1 MLTKLLSLFHNH
13 RLACLLTL
21 FGLHLGLG
29 YLSQQKAATPLS
41 MDYYTQQLSD
51 AIQKEEN
58 EVMNVFFNGSFILN
72 AIQNSYSLDTL
83 KAYEKK
89 PYTLL
94 IFDQSDSLIYWNNNR
109 AELYKGDN
117 IKADTFIHQSYRLQ
131 NSDYYLIKAP
141 YKPVLNGQ
149 SLNYTLVAL
158 IPIHEQYNI
167 NNEYLQNK
175 FSLMPADWSNYV
187 QVSDQPTP
195 FYAKGKN
202 KLPLV
207 YLKAKDG
214 ALLKSWASWSMYFYL
229 SALVFALFSLYLI
242 AARLSFIK
250 GLGLILGGLLLGRW
264 LSYVYKFPL
273 VAKSFELFNPTFSR
287 SLHLWSDSLGEFILE
302 VSLLIFVAIF
312 VHRELRLAHFRP
324 LNNSFRWQY
333 VGFVYALIYVEIAAL
348 VLLVDNIITNSF
360 ISFRFDNVSEI
371 EINSFITVGGL
382 TGLFVAMLISN
393 FRLLG
398 LLQQFGFEFKR
409 RAIIFV
415 SVLGI
420 GGLLTIAVGMSWQEV
435 LIACVF
441 STLFTVLLAFF
452 ARSKAIN
459 LVWIT
464 LWLLWFAIFSTVVFR
479 LTNLNK
485 NNSDKQQFLQALS
498 AERDPYLEDNFGTID
513 SLVRNDDFFNTF
525 FSTGFISRK
534 QTIDRLKF
542 KYLDNIFFGRYDY
555 NLAVFASDSSTHRSE
570 FRDFS
575 EFTFFINKS
584 QVCSSPNL
592 FFYSENERRHLYYA
606 KIEIRNNNKLQ
617 GFFVIEFIPKPVANR
632 NNILVE
638 VLKMRRS
645 PQEKLTDTYQYA
657 LFKNDKKVFS
667 WLDNS
672 PSFLP
677 YSMPTPQGG
686 KFAEISFE
694 RDNYLAYRNPNN
706 NNLAIILIPDAYFW
720 HNFTLFAYI
729 FCTALAVFAFIMVLF
744 WLWYKLFN
752 FNLLSLGVEISLR
765 ERIQTGIVLVSFC
778 SFLVIAV
785 ITIIYF
791 RNEYNSYHQ
800 DNIKDR
806 IKDAAKFAS
815 LKTQTQF
822 DNKSPY
828 PRALELA
835 ELIQLDVSL
844 YQLNG
849 QFISSSSEN
858 VFEQKLVSRNI
869 NPIALHK
876 FRNLQ
881 EQEFILSEQI
891 GNFTYFSA
899 YLLLKDD
906 CNEPLAYINL
916 SYDSE
921 AGNTN
926 RAKEVAQFLAAL
938 LNVYVFFLLL
948 AGAAALFIARTVTR
962 PLTIIADK
970 LKSVRLSRKNEPLE
984 WKINDELGSLVS
996 KYNQMLVDLER
1007 SKDELERT
1015 QRESAWRDMAKQVA
1029 HEIKNPLTPMKLGI
1043 QFLQKL
1049 FYLDP
1054 EKAKAKLEKTVQD
1067 ILLQIDNLSHIAS
1080 EFSNFAKMPTAQ
1092 NEKFDILAVCKA
1104 VFQLFESEQSEQ
1116 LNLVLS
1122 LPQGESYVWADKNQL
1137 LRVLNN
1143 LFKNAIQAI
1152 PDQQQGEISLSAQCL
1167 SDKIIIS
1174 ISDNGCGIPAEMR
1187 KNIFV
1192 PNFTTKS
1199 SGSGIGLAMCK
1210 NIIEASKG
1218 KIYFD
1223 ENPSG
1228 GTIFRVE
1235 LPLYG

>member
-13 RLACLLTL
+13 LLLCLLTL
-21 FGLHLGLG
+21 FGLHFGLG
-29 YLSQQKAATPLS
+29 YLSQRKAAAPLS
-41 MDYYTQQLSD
+41 MDYYAQQLSN
-51 AIQKEEN
+51 AIQKEEA
-58 EVMNVFFNGSFILN
+58 EVMNVFFNGTFILN
-72 AIQNSYSLDTL
+72 AVQNSHSLDTL
-83 KAYEKK
+83 KVYEKK

-94 IFDQSDSLIYWNNNR
+94 IFDQSDSLVYWNNNK
-109 AELYKGDN
+109 AELYKGDAV
-117 IKADTFIHQSYRLQ
+117 KADTFLHQSYRLQ

-141 YKPVLNGQ
+141 YKPVLNGKAFV
-149 SLNYTLVAL
+149 YTLVAL

-167 NNEYLQNK
+167 NNEYLQNR

-195 FYAKGKN
+195 FYAMGKN
-202 KLPLV
+202 KRPLL

-214 ALLKSWASWSMYFYL
+214 ALLKSWAWWSMYFYL
-229 SALVFALFSLYLI
+229 TGSVFGLLSLYVYCS
-242 AARLSFIK
+242 RLSFIK
-250 GLGLILGGLLLGRW
+250 GLGLMLAVLGLVRW
-264 LSYVYKFPL
+264 LSFVYQFP
-273 VAKSFELFNPTFSR
+273 VAAKSFALFNQTFTN
-287 SLHLWSDSLGEFILE
+287 LPHWWSNSLGEFVLE
-302 VSLLIFVAIF
+302 VGLLLFVAIF
-312 VHRELRLAHFRP
+312 VHRELRLGYFRQ
-324 LNNSFRWQY
+324 LRNVFRLQY
-333 VGFVYALIYVEIAAL
+333 MLLVYGLIWLEIAGL
-348 VLLVDNIITNSF
+348 VLLIDNIVNDSF

-371 EINSFITVGGL
+371 EISSFIAVGGI

-393 FRLLG
+393 FRLLS
-398 LLQQFGFEFKR
+398 LLFQLGFAFKR
-409 RAIIFV
+409 RAIAFV
-415 SVLGI
+415 SVLGACASVAM
-420 GGLLTIAVGMSWQEV
+420 LLGMHWDNV
-435 LIACVF
+435 LIAIIF
-441 STLFTVLLAFF
+441 SIFFTFLLGFF
-452 ARSKAIN
+452 TRAKAIN

-464 LWLLWFAIFSTVVFR
+464 LWLLFFAVLSTVVFQ
-479 LTNLNK
+479 LSSVKK
-485 NNSDKQQFLQALS
+485 NTTDKIEFLQALS
-498 AERDPYLEDNFGTID
+498 NERDPYLEDNFGTID

-534 QTIDRLKF
+534 QTVERLKF

-555 NLAVFASDSSTHRSE
+555 NLAIFAADSSLHRSE

-584 QVCSSPNL
+584 QPCSSPNL
-592 FFYSENERRHLYYA
+592 FFYSEAERRYVYYA
-606 KIEIRNNNKLQ
+606 KIDIRNNNKLQ
-617 GFFVIEFIPKPVANR
+617 GFFIIEFIPKPVAKR
-632 NNILVE
+632 ANILVE

-645 PQEKLTDTYQYA
+645 PQEKLADTYQYA
-657 LFKNDKKVFS
+657 LFKSDKKVFS
-667 WLDNS
+667 WLSNT

-677 YSMPTPQGG
+677 YSMPTPTGG
-686 KFAEISFE
+686 TFGQMSIEK
-694 RDNYLAYRNPNN
+694 DNYLAYRNPNN
-706 NNLAIILIPDAYFW
+706 NNLALILIPTTYFW
-720 HNFTLFAYI
+720 QNFTVFAYL
-729 FCTALAVFAFIMVLF
+729 FCTALVVCGLIFAFF
-744 WLWYKLFN
+744 WLWYKLFG
-752 FNLLSLGVEISLR
+752 FNLLSLNLEISLR

-778 SFLVIAV
+778 SFVVIAT
-785 ITIIYF
+785 ITIYYF
-791 RNEYNSYHQ
+791 RNEYNSYHEE
-800 DNIKDR
+800 NIKDR
-806 IKDAAKFAS
+806 IDDAAQFAA
-815 LKTQTQF
+815 LKAQSQF
-822 DNKSPY
+822 DDKSPY
-828 PRALELA
+828 PRASELA
-835 ELIQLDVSL
+835 ELVQLDVTL

-849 QFISSSSEN
+849 QFISSSTEN
-858 VFEQKLVSRNI
+858 VFEQKLISRNI

-876 FRNLQ
+876 FVNLQ
-881 EQEFILSEQI
+881 EQQFILTEKI
-891 GNFTYFSA
+891 GNFVYFSA

-906 CNEPLAYINL
+906 CGEPLAYVNL

-938 LNVYVFFLLL
+938 LNVYVLFLLL

-962 PLTIIADK
+962 PLIIIADK
-970 LKSVRLSRKNEPLE
+970 LKSVQLSRKNEPLD
-984 WKINDELGSLVS
+984 WKINDELGALVRR
-996 KYNQMLVDLER
+996 YNQMLLDLER

-1080 EFSNFAKMPTAQ
+1080 EFSNFAKMPAAQ
-1092 NEKFDILAVCKA
+1092 NEKFDIIALCQA
-1104 VFQLFESEQSEQ
+1104 VFQLFESEQSER
-1116 LNLVLS
+1116 LNLS
-1122 LPQGESYVWADKNQL
+1122 LQLPKGEFPVFADKNQL

-1174 ISDNGCGIPAEMR
+1174 ITDNGCGIPEEMR

-1210 NIIEASKG
+1210 NILEMSKG
-1218 KIYFD
+1218 KIYFED
-1223 ENPSG
+1223 NPTG
-1228 GTIFRVE
+1228 GTIFKVE
-1235 LPLYG
+1235 LPIYA